1 MRVDHSDWR
10 IMIRSGDG
18 KLDFQEFTNLIE
30 SLSCETEG
38 KLVEQ
43 LFRLLD
49 RDEDDYVEFEDI
61 LVFIYSVSPQLS
73 GEDKRL
79 RSFRF
84 YDR

>member
-1 MRVDHSDWR
+1 
-10 IMIRSGDG
+10 MIRSGDG
-18 KLDFQEFTNLIE
+18 KLDFQEFSNLIE

-49 RDEDDYVEFEDI
+49 RDEDNYVEFEDI
-61 LVFIYSVSPQLS
+61 LVFLYSVSPQLS

-84 YDR
+84 YDRKYFNTEMFL

>member
-1 MRVDHSDWR
+1 M
-10 IMIRSGDG
+10 
-18 KLDFQEFTNLIE
+18 
-30 SLSCETEG
+30 SCETEG
-38 KLVEQ
+38 KLVKQ

-61 LVFIYSVSPQLS
+61 LVFLYSVTPQLS